1 MIIKTIFNH
10 SGRWEKGE
18 VEIHLL
24 SGIPNLHVVGL
35 PDAQIKEAGVKL
47 KSALKASGYTWPRGH
62 QIIVNLR
69 PNHFRKSGPGVEL
82 AIALGFLALTKQLK
96 PEVHE
101 AALASLV
108 YGEVAL
114 DGRVLAP
121 HDLALALR
129 GAKGPVL
136 TGVVGE
142 YLREGEWWEIESL
155 KGASVAKKARFFDWE
170 AFWKK
175 PGLMDLKLHPAAA
188 HALMLASHMNLHVL
202 LAGPQGSGKTT
213 WAKILYSLSETPN
226 VDLFLEREEWI
237 GVEEDLRWRPFEQPH
252 HSITPLAMVGGSH
265 PIQPGVVSRAHGGML
280 VMDEFLEFHPHVLE
294 NLREPVESGHVEIA
308 RKGSRE
314 RIPARFQ
321 LIGTTNLCP
330 CGKLYPECNDKCTR
344 PLNVCRSVIHRLSGP
359 MLDRFDILLLSHE
372 WMKKKDVERVSV
384 GEVAEKLQTMR
395 EFRRKRG
402 QALVALPEWVDSLNL
417 TFRRQNSML
426 RVARGLADMEGSAV
440 VSSKHFHQASK
451 LVIYP
456 IEELNR
462 MFA

>member
-10 SGRWEKGE
+10 GGRWETGE
-18 VEIHLL
+18 VEVQLMA
-24 SGIPNLHVVGL
+24 GIPNLHVVGL

-82 AIALGFLALTKQLK
+82 AIALGFLALTKQLS
-96 PEVHE
+96 PEVKS
-101 AALASLV
+101 AALSAIV

-129 GAKGPVL
+129 RAKGPVL
-136 TGVVGE
+136 TGVAGE
-142 YLREGEWWEIESL
+142 SMREGEWWELDNL
-155 KGASVAKKARFFDWE
+155 KNGCVAKKARFFDWE
-170 AFWKK
+170 NYWRK
-175 PGLMDLKLHPAAA
+175 PALPDLKIHPEAAR
-188 HALMLASHMNLHVL
+188 ALLLASHMNLHVL

-213 WAKILYSLSETPN
+213 WAKILYSLSETPS

-237 GVEEDLRWRPFEQPH
+237 GPEELRWRPFEQPH

-280 VMDEFLEFHPHVLE
+280 VMDEFLEFHPQVLE

-330 CGKLYPECNDKCTR
+330 CGKLYPNCNEKCQR

-359 MLDRFDILLLSHE
+359 MLDRFDILLLSHQ
-372 WMKKKDVERVSV
+372 WNKTGERVPVSALAGQL
-384 GEVAEKLQTMR
+384 GEMR
-395 EFRRKRG
+395 EFRDKRG
-402 QALVALPEWVDSLNL
+402 PSLVSLPGWVDTLHL
-417 TFRRQNSML
+417 TFRRQNSLL
-426 RVARGLADMEGSAV
+426 RVARAIADLEEAPV
-440 VSSKHFHQASK
+440 VESRHFQEASK
-451 LVIYP
+451 LVLHP
-456 IEELNR
+456 IDDLES